1 MSLSTKQLSVLLN
14 ENTLLSLDHV
24 QLLLALYESTLA
36 NPSSHISGSRPIDL
50 KWSAISLRQ
59 CADGQQANR
68 LYMKLQ
74 L

>member
-1 MSLSTKQLSVLLN
+1 MSLSAKQLTVVLN

-36 NPSSHISGSRPIDL
+36 NASSHISGSHSVDL
-50 KWSAISLRQ
+50 QWSAISLRQ
-59 CADGQQANR
+59 CSDGQQANR